1 MMTESGR
8 YVAAVR
14 FFDPVTGRRSVAA
27 GPFQETGIA
36 LADKSCSRLLAQ
48 APPMVEELWTA
59 GMALH
64 KLEAA
69 LAEWQ
74 NHENGGVLYAP
85 KAGKVLYRLRDRGA
99 TR

>member
-1 MMTESGR
+1 
-8 YVAAVR
+8 
-14 FFDPVTGRRSVAA
+14 
-27 GPFQETGIA
+27 
-36 LADKSCSRLLAQ
+36 
-48 APPMVEELWTA
+48 MVEELWTA

-85 KAGKVLYRLRDRGA
+85 KAGKELYRLRDRGA